1 MEYPHLLV
9 FFTLIPM
16 QIKKD
21 LVAQLIEAGSTIEKT
36 LRRKN
41 LTAEEKAAVQSSA
54 VSFVRSL
61 VGKLRKLK

>member
-41 LTAEEKAAVQSSA
+41 LTAEEKAAVQASA